1 MRGCL
6 SVIVLA
12 LVFAVAGAWFAG
24 PPVAAF
30 VVQTG
35 LSAAGFQGSNTSV
48 TVVADPPVELLS
60 AHADRVT
67 IESEDATIDQFRA
80 GRVELALTDAD
91 LLNRT
96 FGSVEGSLDNVT
108 IEASGDTTLE
118 ASRVEV
124 TGDPSAADMTIH
136 VTREALGNAALEMLR
151 QQLGVEVD
159 TVKFAAPDK
168 VSFTAGGTT
177 IAGQFVIHDG
187 GLSMMVNLPGA
198 QRIDLLEA
206 GRGFTL
212 TKVSIGDREMV
223 LDGVLDV
230 QHLLS

>member
-12 LVFAVAGAWFAG
+12 VLFVIAGAWFAG
-24 PPVAAF
+24 PSVAGF
-30 VVQTG
+30 VVETG
-35 LSAAGFQGSNTSV
+35 LSAAGFQGSDTSV
-48 TVVADPPVELLS
+48 TVTADPPFKVLS
-60 AHADRVT
+60 AHADLVT
-67 IESEDATIDQFRA
+67 IQSEDATIDQFKARH
-80 GRVELALTDAD
+80 VDLALTDAD
-91 LLNRT
+91 LFNRT
-96 FGSVEGSLDNVT
+96 FGSVEGSLDDVT

-118 ASRVEV
+118 AIRVEV
-124 TGDPSAADMTIH
+124 GGDPSAANMTIR
-136 VTREALGNAALEMLR
+136 VTREALENAALEMLR

-159 TVKFAAPDK
+159 VVNFASPDK

-198 QRIDLLEA
+198 QRIDLLDG
-206 GRGFTL
+206 GRGFHL
-212 TKVSIGDREMV
+212 TKVSIGAQEMV

-230 QHLLS
+230 QRLLS